1 MLKRH
6 YCCFDLK
13 KYIYIYIIQ
22 KKLYPFSALDPN
34 ARSLEFRRKV
44 ISAVNDLIED
54 INTCHLVIAELAVE
68 HIHHK

>member
-6 YCCFDLK
+6 YCSFDLK
-13 KYIYIYIIQ
+13 KKKIIQ

>member
-1 MLKRH
+1 MLNRH
-6 YCCFDLK
+6 YCCFEFFLK
-13 KYIYIYIIQ
+13 SYIQ
-22 KKLYPFSALDPN
+22 KKLYPFSALDPI
-34 ARSLEFRRKV
+34 ATSLEFRRKV

>member
-6 YCCFDLK
+6 YCCFDFK
-13 KYIYIYIIQ
+13 KKNIIQ